1 MTKTSYYKPHE
12 EIQVLEKLL
21 HSGCVYTRDVLQS
34 SQQMEAGLLAWAV
47 TPSFFIMWRAYNPSC
62 HHSTPFCA
70 SDVNILFSA
79 GCLLFTCLCAVTGN
93 LILIIKHHK
102 QQILNVLMYLNMSTL
117 TTIFMV
123 QYVPQCAYLVM
134 KWLWCRRENG
144 SSPPVFDREHLFS
157 LHRGKWG
164 NGERVFPERPK
175 SPKYLCFSL
184 TQFF

>member
-134 KWLWCRRENG
+134 KWLFDAEEKMGRVLLCLTG
-144 SSPPVFDREHLFS
+144 STCFPYIGESGAMEKGYSLKGPKAQSTSASP
-157 LHRGKWG
+157 
-164 NGERVFPERPK
+164 
-175 SPKYLCFSL
+175 
-184 TQFF
+184 